1 MISSF
6 LYASLHPG
14 FPLLRYSLKKKQ
26 KMPPLIDTLPEEM
39 VGLEHILVPERI
51 MVLLNEL
58 KRNHRL
64 WVLANLNHP
73 ERLRPMIANASNVA
87 SHIAQCKAK
96 NVADYRS
103 Y

>member
-1 MISSF
+1 M
-6 LYASLHPG
+6 
-14 FPLLRYSLKKKQ
+14 
-26 KMPPLIDTLPEEM
+26 
-39 VGLEHILVPERI
+39 PERI

-58 KRNHRL
+58 KRNHRV

-73 ERLRPMIANASNVA
+73 ERLRAMIANASNVA